1 MATIIPKLGLQRI
14 KDAAL
19 DDYALD
25 KVKKITA
32 SGNFPGVSPTA
43 AQLKAKTKQYQQV
56 LVKAMDG
63 NRADRAKKK
72 TLRKELH
79 LMLTA
84 QAQDCARIA
93 DGNRALYLSSG
104 YEAKNTG
111 GSPVGEIG
119 MPDIHNVAPTQKI
132 GELKAVWSRIRHTQ
146 NYSVRAFTDIKN
158 PEGSVIFNDIFSPS
172 KAVLKGLP
180 SGEKVFVQVRAN
192 GGSKGHGAWSKEVWA
207 RPR

>member
-19 DDYALD
+19 DDYARA
-25 KVKKITA
+25 KAKKISD
-32 SGNFPGVSPTA
+32 SGNFPAVSPSA
-43 AQLKAKTKQYQQV
+43 AQLKAKTKEYDKA

-84 QAQDCARIA
+84 QAHDCARIA
-93 DGNRALYLSSG
+93 DGKLEIYLSSG
-104 YEAKNTG
+104 YNAKNTG
-111 GSPVGEIG
+111 GSPVGELETIKSLR
-119 MPDIHNVAPTQKI
+119 VESTQTI
-132 GELKAVWSRIRHTQ
+132 GELKAAWNRIRHAQ
-146 NYSVRAFTDIKN
+146 NYSVRAFTELQN
-158 PEGSVIFNDIFSPS
+158 PDSSVIFNDIFRPS

-180 SGEKVFVQVRAN
+180 SGEKVFVQIQIGRA
-192 GGSKGHGAWSKEVWA
+192 HV
-207 RPR
+207 